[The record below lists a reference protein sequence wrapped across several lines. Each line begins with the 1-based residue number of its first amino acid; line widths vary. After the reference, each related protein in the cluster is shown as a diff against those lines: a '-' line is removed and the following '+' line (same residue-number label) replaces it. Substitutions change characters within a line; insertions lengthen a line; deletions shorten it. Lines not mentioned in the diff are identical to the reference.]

1 MALEPEYCRGA
12 RGDVV
17 TALQGALQKQKVP
30 SESGGAPEP
39 ALTKVDGDF
48 GIAMQRAVERVQ
60 RANGLLM
67 TGVVDAATWK
77 FLMGAEPWPPAFERL
92 LYVIAGFEGHF
103 YSKATGDRAGD
114 RVGMTW
120 GLIGYTLVQESK
132 QGFRKGPLCK
142 LLIDLFTQQRA
153 LMVNVFG
160 TVDADRL
167 EKALKLSA
175 DDLHK
180 FAADN
185 LSTEDGSSLKSPW
198 KECFDALGGNETVRQ
213 MQRDFARTEYYQRAE
228 GLAQAFGNSYGMNCE
243 RTLLYFLNFAIN
255 GGNFYPDEKLDAEA
269 AIKTL
274 IAAKP
279 DATVAQ
285 KLQCITDVL
294 IASRKSEYK
303 DDMRQRMGT
312 LAYGYGYVHGKFYRL
327 EGWAVDVAEPVP
339 AMPKPDPLR
348 LAVLG
353 LDSQEAEQI
362 ALARAT
368 HNLALAEEAGAASL
382 VLGRFPD
389 RTGYELL
396 TSGGTRTVSL
406 RHLAEKGAAIINP
419 RLTEHY
425 EAAQMLFR
433 GRVGVL
439 AIFGTITRSALGA
452 SDHYVLQHAGRTYAG
467 LALKSNDQL
476 MLIRQRTAGM
486 AASESVV
493 DITDLRRRL
502 SDCALILLYGGNGV
516 PVMSLPGSGPRW
528 REWIAAT
535 GARPLVLGWFGN
547 VRPPQDSQKLTLASN
562 FFNRVGG
569 LDPHGDL
576 ITICK
581 TRPMDVIEQWGRACH
596 AVFSTTLQK
605 SLWLEE
611 PIPKVEI
618 TARGAAAIGPD
629 GQVWRANPD
638 YAAPGQP
645 AMIRG

>member
-1 MALEPEYCRGA
+1 MALEPVYCRGA

-17 TALQGALQKQKVP
+17 AALQGALQKQKVP
-30 SESGGAPEP
+30 GDSGGALEP
-39 ALTKVDGDF
+39 ALTTVNGDF
-48 GIAMQRAVERVQ
+48 GIAMQRAVQRVQ
-60 RANGLLM
+60 HANNLLM
-67 TGVVDAATWK
+67 TGVVDAATWT
-77 FLMGAEPWPPAFERL
+77 FLMGAAPWPPVFERL

-103 YSKATGDRAGD
+103 YAKATGDRAGD

-120 GLIGYTLVQESK
+120 GLIGFTLVQKSGA
-132 QGFRKGPLCK
+132 GFRKGSLCT
-142 LLIDLFTQQRA
+142 LLTDLFAKQRT
-153 LMVNVFG
+153 LMVSVFG

-175 DDLHK
+175 EELHT
-180 FAADN
+180 FAVDQ
-185 LSTEDGSSLKSPW
+185 LSTADGSNLKSPW
-198 KECFDALGGNETVRQ
+198 KERFEALGGNETVRE
-213 MQRDFARTEYYQRAE
+213 MQREAVQTQYYQKAE
-228 GLAQAFGNSYGMNCE
+228 QLAQAFGNSYGMNCE
-243 RTLLYFLNFAIN
+243 RTLLYFLNFSIN
-255 GGNFYPDEKLDAEA
+255 GGDFFPNEKRDAEA
-269 AIKTL
+269 AIKQL
-274 IAAKP
+274 IAASP

-294 IASRKSEYK
+294 VASRNAEYR
-303 DDMRQRMGT
+303 DDMRERMGT
-312 LAYGYGYVHGKFYRL
+312 LAHGYGYVHGKFYRL

-339 AMPKPDPLR
+339 AAPKPDPLR

-353 LDSQEAEQI
+353 LDSQAAEQI

-368 HNLALAEEAGAASL
+368 HNLALAEEAGVAGLAQ
-382 VLGRFPD
+382 GRFPE

-406 RHLAEKGAAIINP
+406 RQLAAKGAALINP
-419 RLTEHY
+419 LLTEQY

-439 AIFGTITRSALGA
+439 AIFGTITRSVPGTR
-452 SDHYVLQHAGRTYAG
+452 DHYVLQRAGRTYAG

-476 MLIRQRTAGM
+476 MLIRQRTAGS

-493 DITDLRRRL
+493 DITDLRRGL
-502 SDCALILLYGGNGV
+502 SDCALILLYSGNGV

-528 REWIAAT
+528 REWVAAT

-547 VRPPQDSQKLTLASN
+547 VRPPQDSQKLTLAN
-562 FFNRVGG
+562 DFFNRVGG

-576 ITICK
+576 ISTCR
-581 TRPMDVIEQWGRACH
+581 TRPMDVIEQWGQACH
-596 AVFSTTLQK
+596 AVFSKTPQK

-611 PIPKVEI
+611 PISKVEI

-638 YAAPGQP
+638 YAVPGQP